1 MNTYSSQRR
10 SKRQIGPVLGVVLLT
25 LLLSV
30 LDGRGAPTTA
40 DQAMNAVTGWL
51 KTDQSPL
58 QTTLGQQVKT
68 VQTFGDAK
76 GITLY
81 YVVYLN
87 PEGFVIVAGDD
98 LIEPIVGFAPRGEF
112 DPSTDNPLGALVSSD
127 LPSRLTAVQALAGAK
142 TQSMFSAAKD
152 KWGQLESL
160 AQKATVTENALPNIS
175 DVRVTPLIQ
184 TLWDQTKTASGY
196 ACYNYYT
203 PPYAS
208 GNANNYP
215 CGCVATAMAQLMR
228 FWQYPVNGVGTDSFT
243 ITVDGV
249 AQSRNLRGGNG
260 TGGSYVWSDMVLNP
274 TSSSTLAQRQAI
286 GALCADA
293 GVSVHMSYSNAASGG
308 SSAYMEYV
316 PGALTNKFYYTR
328 AVCGGNAYYSIGA
341 GLNGMV
347 NPNLDSGFPVI
358 FGITG
363 TEGHAVVCDG
373 YGYNV
378 GTLYHHLNLGWGT
391 FTPWYNTAWYNLP
404 TIDAGGNNFNSVSA
418 CVYNVWTNGT
428 GEIISGRVLDSGGN
442 PVAGVAV
449 SATRSGGGTYTATSD
464 AHGIFALAR
473 IPSLSTY
480 SVSASNA
487 GHSSATQT
495 ISTGL
500 STDGSPTSGNKWGV
514 LITVNG
520 PPSIV
525 AQPQSQAVTSGDSV
539 AFSVTAS
546 GTPPLNYQWFFN
558 GQPIRAATGS
568 SYSIAEVQ
576 TNQAGAY
583 TVGVSNSYGSVLSAP
598 ATLVV
603 YPPEPT
609 ITTQPQSQTVI
620 AGTPATFS
628 VTARGVAPLDY
639 QWLLNGQPI
648 NTATDYSYSIAR
660 VQSSQAGTYT
670 VVVSNSYGMV
680 LSAPATLSTSSASAF
695 GIIGVPFRYYILA
708 NNNPTSYSAS
718 ALPTGLSCNGT
729 TGLIS
734 GTPTRIEAVL
744 VTVQARNRYG
754 STVTATIPM
763 TIAAAAITS
772 AVNAPG
778 VIGVPFSYQIG
789 ADNTPTA
796 YLASSLP
803 PGLHYDVGSGV
814 ISGSPT
820 KTGTFS
826 VNVQAKNLYGTAS
839 TNITLTI
846 SGGAIISATSAPG
859 VIGVPF
865 GYQIAADNNPTAYS
879 ASGLPA
885 GLRCDTGSGAISGTP
900 TQIGTFSVN
909 VQARNLY
916 GTASATI
923 SLTISGGAIISPTT
937 ALGVIGVPLSYQIVA
952 DNNPT
957 AYSASGLP
965 TGLRCD
971 TGSGLILGTPT
982 QIGTFQVNVQARN
995 LRGTASA
1002 TLSLTISDGT
1012 IGGGAQPTLTVSQ
1025 TGNSLAFT
1033 WPVAAGGYVLEEA
1046 QVLSSTWTNSSVT
1059 IIIQGNTNL
1068 ATIAPTGTT
1077 KFYRLRK

>member
-30 LDGRGAPTTA
+30 MAGRGAPTTA

-98 LIEPIVGFAPRGEF
+98 LIEPIVGFAPRGKF

-127 LPSRLTAVQALAGAK
+127 LPSRLAAVQASAGAK
-142 TQSMFSAAKD
+142 TQSLFSAAKD

-160 AQKATVTENALPNIS
+160 AQKAPVIENALPSVS
-175 DVRVTPLIQ
+175 DVRVAPLIQ
-184 TLWDQTKTASGY
+184 TLWDQMTTASGN

-203 PPYAS
+203 PPYAA
-208 GNANNYP
+208 GTANNYP

-228 FWQYPVNGVGTDSFT
+228 FWQYPVNGVGTASFW
-243 ITVDGV
+243 ITNNGT
-249 AQSRNLRGGNG
+249 AQLGNLRGGNG
-260 TGGSYVWSDMVLNP
+260 AGGPYVWSDMVLNP
-274 TSSSTLAQRQAI
+274 TSSSTPAQRQSI

-293 GVSVHMSYSNAASGG
+293 GLSVHMNYAAGA
-308 SSAYMEYV
+308 SSAYVKDV
-316 PGALTNKFYYTR
+316 PGALTNTFSYTR
-328 AVCGGNAYYSIGA
+328 AVCGANAYYNIGA
-341 GLNGMV
+341 GLSEMV

-358 FGITG
+358 FGIRG
-363 TEGHAVVCDG
+363 TPGGHAVVCDG

-378 GTLYHHLNLGWGT
+378 GTLYHHLNLGWSGID
-391 FTPWYNTAWYNLP
+391 TAWYALP
-404 TIDAGGNNFNSVSA
+404 TIDTSQGTYTLLES
-418 CVYNVWTNGT
+418 CVYNVWPSGT

-464 AHGIFALAR
+464 ARGIFALAR

-495 ISTGL
+495 NSTGL

-514 LITVNG
+514 LITVNA
-520 PPSIV
+520 PPSIT
-525 AQPQSQAVTSGDSV
+525 AQPQSQTVIAGNSV

-546 GTPPLNYQWFFN
+546 GTLPLNYLWFLN
-558 GQPIRAATGS
+558 DQPIPAATGS
-568 SYSIAEVQ
+568 SYSIARVLSSQ
-576 TNQAGAY
+576 DADTY
-583 TVGVSNSYGSVLSAP
+583 TVLVSNTNGSVLSDP
-598 ATLVV
+598 ATL
-603 YPPEPT
+603 T
-609 ITTQPQSQTVI
+609 IA
-620 AGTPATFS
+620 AGS
-628 VTARGVAPLDY
+628 G
-639 QWLLNGQPI
+639 
-648 NTATDYSYSIAR
+648 
-660 VQSSQAGTYT
+660 
-670 VVVSNSYGMV
+670 
-680 LSAPATLSTSSASAF
+680 AF
-695 GIIGVPFRYYILA
+695 GIIGAPFSYQITA
-708 NNNPTSYSAS
+708 NNNPTWYSAS
-718 ALPTGLSCNGT
+718 GLPTGLSCNGT

-778 VIGVPFSYQIG
+778 VIGVPFGYQIT

-971 TGSGLILGTPT
+971 TGSGLISGTPT

-1068 ATIAPTGTT
+1068 ATIAPTGTA

>member
-30 LDGRGAPTTA
+30 MAGRGAPTTA

-98 LIEPIVGFAPRGEF
+98 LIEPIVGFAPRGKF

-127 LPSRLTAVQALAGAK
+127 LPSRLAAVQASAGAK
-142 TQSMFSAAKD
+142 TQSLFSAAKD

-160 AQKATVTENALPNIS
+160 AQKAPVTENALPSVS
-175 DVRVTPLIQ
+175 DVRVAPLIQ
-184 TLWDQTKTASGY
+184 TLWDQMTTASGN

-203 PPYAS
+203 PPYAA
-208 GNANNYP
+208 GTANNYP

-228 FWQYPVNGVGTDSFT
+228 FWQYPVNGVGTASFW
-243 ITVDGV
+243 ITNNGT
-249 AQSRNLRGGNG
+249 AQLGNLRGGNG
-260 TGGSYVWSDMVLNP
+260 AGGPYVWSDMVLNP
-274 TSSSTLAQRQAI
+274 TSSSTPAQRQSI

-293 GVSVHMSYSNAASGG
+293 GLSVHMNYAAGA
-308 SSAYMEYV
+308 SSAYVKDV
-316 PGALTNKFYYTR
+316 PGALTNTFSYTR
-328 AVCGGNAYYSIGA
+328 AVCGANAYYNIGA
-341 GLNGMV
+341 GLSEMV

-358 FGITG
+358 FGIRG
-363 TEGHAVVCDG
+363 TPGGHAVVCDG

-378 GTLYHHLNLGWGT
+378 GTLYHHLNLGWSGID
-391 FTPWYNTAWYNLP
+391 TAWYALP
-404 TIDAGGNNFNSVSA
+404 TIDTSQGTYTLLES
-418 CVYNVWTNGT
+418 CVYNVWPSGT

-464 AHGIFALAR
+464 ARGIFALAR

-495 ISTGL
+495 NSTGL

-514 LITVNG
+514 LITVNA
-520 PPSIV
+520 PPSIT
-525 AQPQSQAVTSGDSV
+525 AQPQSQTVIAGNSV

-546 GTPPLNYQWFFN
+546 GTLPLNYLWFLN
-558 GQPIRAATGS
+558 DQPIPAATGS
-568 SYSIAEVQ
+568 SYSIAGVQ
-576 TNQAGAY
+576 TNQAGSY
-583 TVGVSNSYGSVLSAP
+583 TVVVSNSYGSVLSAP

-603 YPPEPT
+603 YPEAPT
-609 ITTQPQSQTVI
+609 ITTQPQSQTVN

-628 VTARGVAPLDY
+628 VIARGKDPLYY
-639 QWLLNGQPI
+639 QWFLNDQPI
-648 NTATDYSYSIAR
+648 PAATGSSYSIAR
-660 VQSSQAGTYT
+660 VLSSQDADTYT
-670 VVVSNSYGMV
+670 VLVSNTNGSV
-680 LSAPATLSTSSASAF
+680 LSDPATLTIAAGSGAF
-695 GIIGVPFRYYILA
+695 GIIGAPFSYQITA
-708 NNNPTSYSAS
+708 NNNPTWYSAS
-718 ALPTGLSCNGT
+718 GLPTGLSCNGT

-778 VIGVPFSYQIG
+778 VIGVPFGYQIT

-971 TGSGLILGTPT
+971 TGSGLISGTPT

-1068 ATIAPTGTT
+1068 ATIAPTGTA

>member
-1 MNTYSSQRR
+1 MNTHTSQRR
-10 SKRQIGPVLGVVLLT
+10 SERHISPVLGIALLI
-25 LLLSV
+25 LLMSTFG
-30 LDGRGAPTTA
+30 GRGAPTTA

-51 KTDQSPL
+51 KADQSPL
-58 QTTLGQQVKT
+58 QTTLGQQVKN
-68 VQTFGDAK
+68 VRAFGDANQ
-76 GITLY
+76 TLY

-98 LIEPIVGFAPRGEF
+98 LIEPIVGFAPRGKF

-127 LPSRLTAVQALAGAK
+127 LPSRLAAVQASAGAK
-142 TQSMFSAAKD
+142 TQSLFSAAKD

-160 AQKATVTENALPNIS
+160 AQKAPVIENALPSVS
-175 DVRVTPLIQ
+175 DVRVAPLIQ
-184 TLWDQTKTASGY
+184 TLWDQMTTASGN

-203 PPYAS
+203 PPYAA
-208 GNANNYP
+208 GTANNYP

-228 FWQYPVNGVGTDSFT
+228 FWQYPVNGVGTASFW
-243 ITVDGV
+243 ITNNGT
-249 AQSRNLRGGNG
+249 AQLGNLRGGNG
-260 TGGSYVWSDMVLNP
+260 AGGPYVWSDMVLNP
-274 TSSSTLAQRQAI
+274 TSSSTPAQRQSI

-293 GVSVHMSYSNAASGG
+293 GLSVHMNYAAGA
-308 SSAYMEYV
+308 SSAYVKDV
-316 PGALTNKFYYTR
+316 PGALTNTFSYTR
-328 AVCGGNAYYSIGA
+328 AVCGANAYYNIGA
-341 GLNGMV
+341 GLSEMV

-358 FGITG
+358 FGIRG
-363 TEGHAVVCDG
+363 TPGGHAVVCDG

-378 GTLYHHLNLGWGT
+378 GTLYHHLNLGWSGID
-391 FTPWYNTAWYNLP
+391 TAWYALP
-404 TIDAGGNNFNSVSA
+404 TIDTSQGTYTLLES
-418 CVYNVWTNGT
+418 CVYNVWPSGT

-464 AHGIFALAR
+464 ARGIFALAR

-495 ISTGL
+495 NSTGL

-514 LITVNG
+514 LITVNA
-520 PPSIV
+520 PPSIT
-525 AQPQSQAVTSGDSV
+525 AQPQSQTVIAGNSV

-546 GTPPLNYQWFFN
+546 GTLPLNYLWFLN
-558 GQPIRAATGS
+558 DQPIPAATGS
-568 SYSIAEVQ
+568 SYSIARVLSSQ
-576 TNQAGAY
+576 DADTY
-583 TVGVSNSYGSVLSAP
+583 TVLVSNTNGSVLSDP
-598 ATLVV
+598 ATL
-603 YPPEPT
+603 T
-609 ITTQPQSQTVI
+609 IA
-620 AGTPATFS
+620 AGS
-628 VTARGVAPLDY
+628 G
-639 QWLLNGQPI
+639 
-648 NTATDYSYSIAR
+648 
-660 VQSSQAGTYT
+660 
-670 VVVSNSYGMV
+670 
-680 LSAPATLSTSSASAF
+680 AF
-695 GIIGVPFRYYILA
+695 GIIGAPFSYQITA
-708 NNNPTSYSAS
+708 NNNPTWYSAS
-718 ALPTGLSCNGT
+718 GLPTGLSCNGT

-778 VIGVPFSYQIG
+778 VIGVPFGYQIT

-971 TGSGLILGTPT
+971 TGSGLISGTPT

-1068 ATIAPTGTT
+1068 ATIAPTGTA